1 MYFTALA
8 VDFDGTIAHD
18 GRVDEDTGHALSNFK
33 ESGRNSFSS
42 RGVNLTTS
50 KLLSWIRAVRPH
62 HC

>member
-33 ESGRNSFSS
+33 ESGRRTPS
-42 RGVNLTTS
+42 RHG
-50 KLLSWIRAVRPH
+50 A
-62 HC
+62 